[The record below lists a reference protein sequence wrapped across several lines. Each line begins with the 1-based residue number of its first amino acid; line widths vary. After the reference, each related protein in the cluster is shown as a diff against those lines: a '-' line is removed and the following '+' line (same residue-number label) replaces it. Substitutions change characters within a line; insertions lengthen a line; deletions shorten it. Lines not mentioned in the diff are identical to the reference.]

1 MTRAELIE
9 ALAEKQSHLPIKYI
23 ELGVKNI
30 FEQMASAL
38 ANGKRI
44 EIRGFG
50 SFALRYHPPR
60 NARNPKTGEYVLT
73 EAKFAPRFKAGK
85 ELRERVNEAA
95 QKEKEA

>member
-9 ALAEKQSHLPIKYI
+9 ALAEKQPHIPIKYI

-38 ANGKRI
+38 ASGKRI

-73 EAKFAPRFKAGK
+73 EAKFTPRFKAGK

-95 QKEKEA
+95 HKNKD